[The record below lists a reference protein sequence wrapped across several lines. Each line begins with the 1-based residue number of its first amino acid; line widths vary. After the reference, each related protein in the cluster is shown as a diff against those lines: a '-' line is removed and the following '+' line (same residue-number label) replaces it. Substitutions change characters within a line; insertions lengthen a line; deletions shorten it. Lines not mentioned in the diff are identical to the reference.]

1 MSNPEQGGEPL
12 EPRLHRFEMTF
23 DSGVRLDCNPTNTML
38 FLHSEEPLGDHIF
51 VFNTDEDDNPDGNP
65 VFRAQLTN
73 FDEVVAMMR
82 RNGYQIIEGDYLTDG
97 DRKMYN
103 MFLAANPNHIPKL
116 PESPLTERQERLA
129 WFVAYLLHKEYLTVE
144 DFENGTGDLFI

>member
-23 DSGVRLDCNPTNTML
+23 DSGARLECSPKNTIL
-38 FLHSEEPLGDHIF
+38 FLHSKEPLGDHIF
-51 VFNTDEDDNPDGNP
+51 VFNSEEDEAPDGNP

-73 FDEVVAMMR
+73 FDEVVQMME
-82 RNGYQIIEGDYLTDG
+82 RNSYTIVRAEYLSDS
-97 DRKMYN
+97 DRKMYE
-103 MFLAANPNHIPKL
+103 MFLAANPNCVPKL

-144 DFENGTGDLFI
+144 DFDGEGDLYL

>member
-1 MSNPEQGGEPL
+1 MERNDDSEPI

-82 RNGYQIIEGDYLTDG
+82 RNGYQIVEGDYLTDG

-129 WFVAYLLHKEYLTVE
+129 WFVAYLLHKEHLTAE
-144 DFENGTGDLFI
+144 DFDGEGDLFI